1 VGRTGCILRFMA
13 EKKRVVPEFTNEAE
27 EAEWWYR
34 NRDMISRD
42 LKEAA
47 EAGELKVLTRERLRQ
62 RLRASSNSQNSD

>member
-13 EKKRVVPEFTNEAE
+13 ENKRVAPKFTNEAE

-62 RLRASSNSQNSD
+62 RLRVSSNSQNSD